1 MFCHVHAI
9 SLQTGPSPFSDLVLA
24 RKKILINL
32 KWNPPAGA
40 IRRMCYQ
47 LRLPSSRSNSTF
59 AFNISFHC
67 TDAQLRSPEEVEGSP
82 LDEKID
88 VYSLGNVF
96 YSILTG
102 LLVNRDY
109 TISQAHSRIRN
120 GITEEIDVGFF
131 ESRSSAELAL
141 VKVIQWCWEFDAE
154 KRPSIFEIVD
164 FLDEEVN
171 KLNYIN

>member
-1 MFCHVHAI
+1 VLPA
-9 SLQTGPSPFSDLVLA
+9 STSSGP
-24 RKKILINL
+24 
-32 KWNPPAGA
+32 
-40 IRRMCYQ
+40 
-47 LRLPSSRSNSTF
+47 LRLNAPLLFYTSLRYINT
-59 AFNISFHC
+59 
-67 TDAQLRSPEEVEGSP
+67 QLRSPEEVEGSP

-109 TISQAHSRIRN
+109 TVSQAHYRIRN
-120 GITEEIDVGFF
+120 GITEEIDVGMF
-131 ESRSSAELAL
+131 ESRSSAELVL
-141 VKVIQWCWEFDAE
+141 VKVIQWCWTYEAA

-171 KLNYIN
+171 KLKST